1 MPVTL
6 FPKLPLRARAEL
18 FAQLAQME
26 AAGLPPDRV
35 FGILNI
41 TTSNAQSRLNK
52 MRELIKR
59 MDPATAGERSGLF
72 TTLEARLV
80 RASLT
85 AGSPAKIYQRLADVY
100 TQRAMQ
106 VASMKAKMTLPAFML
121 LASLLITPLPNL
133 AAGAYGLSTYI
144 WQVLRPIL
152 FIAALIF
159 GIRWLISR
167 PTSANSNSAS
177 SLLALPIAGKLII
190 RHNCRDFFESLA
202 LMLEAGVS
210 MLDALPIAIDTVA
223 NASIKRDFA
232 QIGPRVAAG
241 ATLSEAM
248 TGLRYLGSDTSRE
261 RVISFTYTGEN
272 SGTLPE
278 MLMRHVTFE
287 TDAINDSMEL
297 LATWAPRII
306 YGFVA
311 AWIAISILS
320 GPGIVPRMPEGV

>member
-1 MPVTL
+1 MPTSPYPV
-6 FPKLPLRARAEL
+6 LPLRTRAEL

-26 AAGLPPDRV
+26 AAGLPPDRAFSV
-35 FGILNI
+35 LNVA
-41 TTSNAQSRLNK
+41 SSAQPRLIK

-85 AGSPAKIYQRLADVY
+85 AGSPARIYQRLADVY

-106 VASMKAKMTLPAFML
+106 VASMKSKMALPAFMF
-121 LASLLITPLPNL
+121 LAALLIGPLPGL
-133 AAGAYGLSTYI
+133 VTGVYGLATYL

-152 FIAALIF
+152 FIGAILI
-159 GIRWLISR
+159 GIRWLVSR
-167 PTSANSNSAS
+167 PTPVNSNNAS
-177 SLLALPIAGKLII
+177 PLLALPIAGKLII

-210 MLDALPIAIDTVA
+210 MLDALPLALDTVTE
-223 NASIKRDFA
+223 ASIKRDFA
-232 QIGPRVAAG
+232 KIGPLVAAG
-241 ATLSEAM
+241 ATLSEA
-248 TGLRYLGSDTSRE
+248 LRDLKYLGSDTSRE
-261 RVISFTYTGEN
+261 RAISFTHTGEQ

-278 MLMRHVTFE
+278 MLLRHVAFE
-287 TDAINDSMEL
+287 TSAINDSMEQ
-297 LATWAPRII
+297 LATWAPRIV

-311 AWIAISILS
+311 AWMAMSILS
-320 GPGIVPRMPEGV
+320 GPGIVPKMPDGI